1 MHLVKRIISGVVM
14 ALILDIHAQGEHGW
28 EIVDTLLIEISAPSR
43 RNAPIVIDGLRDAVE
58 RYFQGAVRTSEDD
71 ELIVGFDYEIRSHA
85 SWFQFVST
93 HLLPL
98 RVIYQS

>member
-1 MHLVKRIISGVVM
+1 MHLCAYIRADDSSSISCSCIFVKHIISGVVM

-71 ELIVGFDYEIRSHA
+71 ELIVGFDYEIRS
-85 SWFQFVST
+85 
-93 HLLPL
+93 
-98 RVIYQS
+98 